1 MLHAATPPDSAE
13 SVWRKEVYRLQLA
26 WVSSQPGAS
35 VPDEGRV
42 DEDALEV
49 QLEPS
54 SDLDLGACQLC
65 ELG

>member
-1 MLHAATPPDSAE
+1 MLHVANPPDSAE
-13 SVWRKEVYRLQLA
+13 SVWPKEVYRLQLA

-35 VPDEGRV
+35 VLAEGQV

-49 QLEPS
+49 PLEPS
-54 SDLDLGACQLC
+54 SDLDLGACQHC